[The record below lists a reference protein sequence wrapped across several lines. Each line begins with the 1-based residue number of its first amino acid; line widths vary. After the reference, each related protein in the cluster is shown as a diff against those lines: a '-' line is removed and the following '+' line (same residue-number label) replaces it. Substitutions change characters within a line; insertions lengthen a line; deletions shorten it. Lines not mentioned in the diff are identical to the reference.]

1 MIKRIFRTL
10 LRALARKLA
19 LCRLPADLVAGDLCA
34 IQAGEA
40 GFAVLKVLAVDPE
53 GVHVRLYKQRFRSL
67 PTTPD
72 PAELSLGVFKVDGD
86 TSDAFSIGHLP
97 LTREALAVSW
107 PVRIAHRPVLT
118 GELDGY
124 EMWIESH
131 GGYFDQPIL

>member
-19 LCRLPADLVAGDLCA
+19 LSRLPSDLVAGDLCA

-40 GFAVLKVLAVDPE
+40 GFAVLKILAVDPD

-67 PTTPD
+67 PATPD
-72 PAELSLGVFKVDGD
+72 PAELSLGAFKVDGG

-107 PVRIAHRPVLT
+107 PVRVAHRSVLAD
-118 GELDGY
+118 ELDGY
-124 EMWIESH
+124 EIWIKSQ